1 MEIKEIKD
9 NTLKQEITRKVL
21 RDLPEWFGIEESTK
35 EYIDKVVNYPFIAAY
50 IKGEVA
56 GFYSLREEN
65 KDTLDMYVLG
75 VLKKYH
81 NKGVGTKLQEYVND
95 YAKVKKYKYMMVIT
109 LAEKSNNY
117 EYSLTRKFYLKMG
130 FVDFYQNDDI
140 FDSNNPAQ
148 ILIKE
153 VKKM

>member
-35 EYIDKVVNYPFIAAY
+35 EYIDKVVNYPFIAAH

-109 LAEKSNNY
+109 LAKKANNY

-140 FDSNNPAQ
+140 FDSHNPAQ

-153 VKKM
+153 VI

>member
-1 MEIKEIKD
+1 MNILEIQD
-9 NTLKQEITRKVL
+9 NKLKQEIAKKVL

-35 EYIDKVVNYPFIAAY
+35 EYIEKVAQYPFIAAY
-50 IKGEVA
+50 VDNEAV

-65 KDTLDMYVLG
+65 KDVLDMYVLG
-75 VLKKYH
+75 ALKKYH

-109 LAEKSNNY
+109 LAEKANNY

-130 FVDFYQNDDI
+130 FKDFYQNDKI
-140 FDSNNPAQ
+140 FDSHNPAQ

-153 VKKM
+153 VL

>member
-1 MEIKEIKD
+1 MRIIEIKESKD
-9 NTLKQEITRKVL
+9 KQEIAKKVL

-35 EYIDKVVNYPFIAAY
+35 EYIENVVKYTFIAAY
-50 IKGEVA
+50 IDNEVV
-56 GFYSLREEN
+56 GFYSLRHEN

-109 LAEKSNNY
+109 LAEKANNY
-117 EYSLTRKFYLKMG
+117 EYALTRRFYLKMG
-130 FVDFYQNDDI
+130 FKDFYQNDKI
-140 FDSNNPAQ
+140 FDSCNPAQ
-148 ILIKE
+148 ILIKT
-153 VKKM
+153 V